1 MIIYLLNDQIREIFI
16 TCKIC
21 ERFRTDEEEATAA
34 WKRSHWR
41 EMKSILQRESVN
53 EEKVECC
60 PSVLE
65 MVEKKGGKNLKGRY
79 VDLYRDGENK
89 QLLYELSCA
98 PGVVDKPCRFVD
110 ARLYNQ
116 SVCVQQ
122 YSYTYALVRYSA
134 DSEMPQYTNPTEKY
148 FNVTGTGLWS
158 MDHIKVRAGCECQ
171 ITPPKRKNAHR
182 RRQERQRHK
191 RKNKKF
197 EEDDDT

>member
-1 MIIYLLNDQIREIFI
+1 MREH
-16 TCKIC
+16 C
-21 ERFRTDEEEATAA
+21 RTDEEEANAA

-41 EMKSILQRESVN
+41 EMKSILQHEGANV
-53 EEKVECC
+53 EKVECC

-65 MVEKKGGKNLKGRY
+65 MVEKKGGKNLRGRY
-79 VDLYRDGENK
+79 VHLYRDGENK

-122 YSYTYALVRYSA
+122 YSYTYALVRDSA
-134 DSEMPQYTNPTEKY
+134 DTEMPQYRNRTEKY
-148 FNVTGTGLWS
+148 FNVTGTGGWS

-182 RRQERQRHK
+182 RRPERQRHK